1 MSFYNGVLN
10 FNHFMSSRGLRG
22 LPGVGF
28 KLDDNNDYD
37 MQNKTLVNVKQGTN
51 NNDVVTKSQLDSEI
65 AKIPSAD
72 TTQFVKKTGATM
84 SGDLILQ
91 PQPYPVHGNTNK
103 AISYNTARNI
113 FLSKKEGGSMLQSLD
128 MNNHFITNIK
138 DPVNSDHGVNKK
150 YVDNQLAKKLDKGA
164 KIDMKN
170 KSIINLNLP
179 TNKRDA
185 ACVEFV
191 NYRLSETQK
200 NYLKLNG
207 TTSMSGDLNLN
218 NNKIVNLQTDSK
230 NSKSAVNVELMEN
243 EITDLRNLVTQK
255 IHESQIINSGQKKD
269 AFRYLMENDDESSSE
284 LNIQVLGI
292 VNFSNSP
299 HQINKKA
306 YQLKLLFQKSSP
318 NQYQSRLGF
327 NLFKLPV
334 GYYTL
339 VVEWF
344 PPEMSELSVAVQGT
358 TISISNYTTKTF
370 ENYTKTVINFH
381 RWGSSPPQFIYLDL
395 HGTVTFPS
403 LLTIGHLIVYGVK
416 ETISNVDPSVYDTAF
431 AIENG
436 KMVMET
442 KLDMKNHK
450 IINLDDPLNEGDACN
465 KRSLNILETKFNNFA
480 SNLSETLFW
489 ESYQLADCL
498 YKIERG
504 IPSEVTFDNSTREV
518 SHLFDQSL
526 KENDATQATK
536 ANRPILCT
544 KAEKINYRYYL
555 QFNGNKR
562 MLSNINLNPGSG
574 QADIVNIFIVYRLNS
589 YTGPH
594 GLRNGL
600 FGHDDGAGYDK
611 FVAFSP
617 NKSMII
623 AGTTGDYTVIG
634 PSAYIGKN
642 PIANYQSKANA
653 GELNKWICLSIHWDV
668 PGGNNASQ
676 IWCNGKKL
684 ANFTART
691 SPGSN
696 TMTFGDFKPA
706 GRAGLKGDIAFF
718 CLYKGR
724 KLTETN
730 IKLHSQV
737 LCEWYAVNHDPISL
751 N

>member
-1 MSFYNGVLN
+1 MSFYNGILN
-10 FNHFMSSRGLRG
+10 FNHFMNSRGLRG
-22 LPGVGF
+22 SPGVGF
-28 KLDDNNDYD
+28 KLDANNDYD
-37 MQNKTLVNVKQGTN
+37 MQNIKLVNVKQGTN

-84 SGDLILQ
+84 NGDLILQ
-91 PQPYPVHGNTNK
+91 PQPYPIHGNTNK

-150 YVDNQLAKKLDKGA
+150 YVDNQLAKKLDNDTT
-164 KIDMKN
+164 IDMKDN
-170 KSIINLNLP
+170 TI
-179 TNKRDA
+179 TNVKFPVNQKDVA
-185 ACVEFV
+185 TVEYIT
-191 NYRLSETQK
+191 NSQK
-200 NYLKLNG
+200 NYLKLDG

-284 LNIQVLGI
+284 SNIQVLGI
-292 VNFSNSP
+292 VDFSNSP

-327 NLFKLPV
+327 NLYKLPV

-358 TISISNYTTKTF
+358 TISISNYATKTF

-395 HGTVTFPS
+395 QGTVTFPS

-431 AIENG
+431 VIENG

-442 KLDMKNHK
+442 DLSLNGHNLRGSIHYINGILNTKNGNTFLLNGCDK
-450 IINLDDPLNEGDACN
+450 IIIPNH
-465 KRSLNILETKFNNFA
+465 SHILTI
-480 SNLSETLFW
+480 TV
-489 ESYQLADCL
+489 L
-498 YKIERG
+498 YFKI
-504 IPSEVTFDNSTREV
+504 
-518 SHLFDQSL
+518 
-526 KENDATQATK
+526 
-536 ANRPILCT
+536 
-544 KAEKINYRYYL
+544 
-555 QFNGNKR
+555 
-562 MLSNINLNPGSG
+562 
-574 QADIVNIFIVYRLNS
+574 
-589 YTGPH
+589 
-594 GLRNGL
+594 
-600 FGHDDGAGYDK
+600 
-611 FVAFSP
+611 
-617 NKSMII
+617 KS
-623 AGTTGDYTVIG
+623 
-634 PSAYIGKN
+634 K
-642 PIANYQSKANA
+642 
-653 GELNKWICLSIHWDV
+653 
-668 PGGNNASQ
+668 
-676 IWCNGKKL
+676 
-684 ANFTART
+684 
-691 SPGSN
+691 
-696 TMTFGDFKPA
+696 
-706 GRAGLKGDIAFF
+706 
-718 CLYKGR
+718 YK
-724 KLTETN
+724 
-730 IKLHSQV
+730 
-737 LCEWYAVNHDPISL
+737 PISL
-751 N
+751 KIKHSDHLTQSITYTSTQSTKSQTISINLILAFGHLAVELGSVVKNQELLMLIEYRVP

>member
-10 FNHFMSSRGLRG
+10 FNYFMSSRGLRG
-22 LPGVGF
+22 LPGIGF
-28 KLDDNNDYD
+28 KLDANNDYD
-37 MQNKTLVNVKQGTN
+37 MQNKKLVNVKQGTN

-65 AKIPSAD
+65 AKIPSVD
-72 TTQFVKKTGATM
+72 TSQFVKKTGATM
-84 SGDLILQ
+84 NGDLILQ
-91 PQPYPVHGNTNK
+91 PQPYPIHGNTNK

-113 FLSKKEGGSMLQSLD
+113 FLSKKEGGSMLQPLD

-170 KSIINLNLP
+170 NAITNLNLP
-179 TNKRDA
+179 TNPRDA

-200 NYLKLNG
+200 NYLKLDG
-207 TTSMSGDLNLN
+207 TTSMSGDLDLN
-218 NNKIVNLQTDSK
+218 DNKIVNLQTDSK

-243 EITDLRNLVTQK
+243 EITGLRNLVTQK

-269 AFRYLMENDDESSSE
+269 AFRYLMEDTDESSSE

-292 VNFSNSP
+292 VDFSKSP

-306 YQLKLLFQKSSP
+306 YQLRLLFQKGSP

-327 NLFKLPV
+327 NLYKLPV
-334 GYYTL
+334 GYYTF

-344 PPEMSELSVAVQGT
+344 PPKMSELSVAVQGT
-358 TISISNYTTKTF
+358 TISISNYATKTF
-370 ENYTKTVINFH
+370 ENYTKTVVNFH

-395 HGTVTFPS
+395 QGTVTFPS

-431 AIENG
+431 VVENG

-442 KLDMKNHK
+442 DLDMKNHK
-450 IINLDDPLNEGDACN
+450 IINLADPLNEGDACN
-465 KRSLNILETKFNNFA
+465 KRFLETKFN
-480 SNLSETLFW
+480 NLSETLFW

-504 IPSEVTFDNSTREV
+504 IPSEVSFDNSTREV
-518 SHLFDQSL
+518 LDLFDQSL
-526 KENDATQATK
+526 KGNDASQTTK

-544 KAEKINYRYYL
+544 KAERINYRYYL
-555 QFNGNKR
+555 KFDGNKR
-562 MLSNINLNPGSG
+562 MLSDLDLNPGSG
-574 QADIVNIFIVYRLNS
+574 QDDIVDVFIVYRLNS
-589 YTGPH
+589 YTGRYFI
-594 GLRNGL
+594 RNGL
-600 FGHDDGAGYDK
+600 FGHDNGGFDK

-617 NKSMII
+617 NGELAVS
-623 AGTTGDYTVIG
+623 GTTNQHIVIG
-634 PSAYIGKN
+634 PKAFNGKN
-642 PIANYQSKANA
+642 AIAPYQSKANA

-668 PGGNNASQ
+668 PGGNNASEV
-676 IWCNGKKL
+676 WCNGKKL

-691 SPGSN
+691 SKGS
-696 TMTFGDFKPA
+696 TKMTFGDLNPS
-706 GRAGLKGDIAFF
+706 GIAGLKGDIAFF
-718 CLYKGR
+718 CLYKD
-724 KLTETN
+724 KNLTETN
-730 IKLHSQV
+730 IKLHHRV
-737 LCEWYAVNHDPISL
+737 LCEWYAVDHDPILL